1 MYPDC
6 LKPSASNSVTSV
18 TKGFVPIGLKNRI
31 FLLPNEVNVLDPIPP
46 VISMI
51 SISMYNDIQ
60 EQFNKCKWARKYRSG
75 EGERSLSQ
83 NLDKWYINYIIFN
96 ISWIYSK
103 DVTGFTNI
111 RYFSSTPILCKDIPK
126 KSFPIPPTVSSYVG
140 Y

>member
-60 EQFNKCKWARKYRSG
+60 EQFNKCK
-75 EGERSLSQ
+75 
-83 NLDKWYINYIIFN
+83 
-96 ISWIYSK
+96 
-103 DVTGFTNI
+103 
-111 RYFSSTPILCKDIPK
+111 
-126 KSFPIPPTVSSYVG
+126 
-140 Y
+140 